1 MTLSD
6 WPDSIMA
13 AVGEWGARLLYAFV
27 IGFCVAGAVTLSRSR
42 ASQRRDANKRR
53 EEEAAHRRE
62 L

>member
-1 MTLSD
+1 
-6 WPDSIMA
+6 MA